1 MVMPRALL
9 YLINDQMP
17 HFIENRWLVKITT
30 NRKLEIQNYTVWLLY
45 FVAGLWEQFT
55 RSNQEIWDYLKREY
69 EMN

>member
-9 YLINDQMP
+9 YLINDQTP
-17 HFIENRWLVKITT
+17 YFIENRWLVKITT

-55 RSNQEIWDYLKREY
+55 RPNQEIWDYLKREY